1 MQMKRSGY
9 TLMEVM
15 IVIAIIGM
23 ILTTLTP
30 KIKTIREGSNLRAGK
45 DAIAT
50 ALGTARAA
58 AIQKGATATFHL
70 GTDSTIMVDAVSNG
84 ATIPI
89 MPKRSLGT
97 LYSVGVTIFSKPA
110 TGTTYTASPGD
121 TVIKF
126 DLRGFGTTASDKQVL
141 YLVKLGTKTDSI
153 CVTRN
158 GLILKKG
165 CFTQ

>member
-1 MQMKRSGY
+1 MQTKRSGY
-9 TLMEVM
+9 TLTEVM

-30 KIKTIREGSNLRAGK
+30 RVRTIREGSNLRAGK

-58 AIQKGATATFHL
+58 AIQKGATASFHL
-70 GTDSTIMVDAVSNG
+70 GTTDTTILVDALSNG
-84 ATIPI
+84 ATVPI
-89 MPKRSLGT
+89 LPKRSLGQM
-97 LYSVGVTIFSKPA
+97 YGVGVTVFSKVA
-110 TGTTYTASPGD
+110 GSGYQASPGD

-126 DLRGFGTTASDKQVL
+126 DLRGFGSTVSDAQVL
-141 YLVKLGTKTDSI
+141 YLVKLGTRTDSI
-153 CVTRN
+153 CVSRN

-165 CFTQ
+165 CIQ